1 MIIGRHISS
10 PKQFQFRPP
19 YQAKDA
25 ANYEPPS
32 VILAHPTLDYVF
44 AFLPARNGF
53 PGIGTI
59 YQRGGTVDHWFPS
72 GTLSFPP
79 GAGIVGGRWLPN
91 GREWAVDQVG
101 IPYRLA
107 PRGPQINLCDVS
119 LLLVSEDCTIQLV
132 LVRNWSDTL
141 QVTTKCSLIHPFLS
155 NQASA
160 TRRRPEPI
168 LTQKCI
174 GASIGLNYLDSTVY
188 VAFRSR
194 SSPVPPVRST
204 PYDTSIADGDLLALP
219 CDLDLPGTQTE
230 VSISLVNISQREGS
244 NPGNRRRS
252 HSVYAR

>member
-1 MIIGRHISS
+1 MGLSPPRRHCSKVSGSCVLSVTDLLSARPVQWTASSTLVTAHPTHPMIIGRHISS

-91 GREWAVDQVG
+91 GREVGRRVPLRELEAHNHDGSQWAVDQVG

-174 GASIGLNYLDSTVY
+174 GASIGLNYLGMS
-188 VAFRSR
+188 
-194 SSPVPPVRST
+194 
-204 PYDTSIADGDLLALP
+204 
-219 CDLDLPGTQTE
+219 
-230 VSISLVNISQREGS
+230 
-244 NPGNRRRS
+244 
-252 HSVYAR
+252 